1 MTTLDHSTCS
11 LTGTVSSR
19 LIVGVHLEVSHRRL
33 NRPLEEMV
41 LVYTA
46 HLKAHQHPGHY
57 VGSVYGYGWGSPGR
71 CYQNGSGQDGSG
83 GGGGSS
89 SSMNGMPVFDQYA
102 VNRYFINQT
111 VCPAFVIIFKRQAQK
126 SWSSVMVA
134 GRCNGE
140 AQSAHGSL
148 ELRDAS
154 KKLGWSSSKVCQL
167 PELDELA
174 KQLNQ
179 LGQ

>member
-41 LVYTA
+41 LVFTA

-89 SSMNGMPVFDQYA
+89 SSMNGMPVFDQY
-102 VNRYFINQT
+102 VNRYFINQI
-111 VCPAFVIIFKRQAQK
+111 VCPAFVTIFK
-126 SWSSVMVA
+126 VII
-134 GRCNGE
+134 N
-140 AQSAHGSL
+140 HGSL
-148 ELRDAS
+148 SNLTMVWFDKPKQPRSQEV
-154 KKLGWSSSKVCQL
+154 KKKGTHTHTDSI
-167 PELDELA
+167 
-174 KQLNQ
+174 
-179 LGQ
+179 

>member
-41 LVYTA
+41 LVFTA

-57 VGSVYGYGWGSPGR
+57 VGSVYGSGWGSPGR

-89 SSMNGMPVFDQYA
+89 SSMNGMPVFDQYDS
-102 VNRYFINQT
+102 I
-111 VCPAFVIIFKRQAQK
+111 PMEERQ
-126 SWSSVMVA
+126 
-134 GRCNGE
+134 
-140 AQSAHGSL
+140 
-148 ELRDAS
+148 ELRRLIPRQLVATV
-154 KKLGWSSSKVCQL
+154 LGLYTIYYEGESGFDLL
-167 PELDELA
+167 PDPSH
-174 KQLNQ
+174 
-179 LGQ
+179 